1 MTAAGAPG
9 PAGDGAAH
17 HVPAA
22 ARGRALDV
30 LAMGSLLAE
39 QVIHVARHPGPG
51 QGSIPIRA
59 LASGTGGGAANVAA
73 ITARLGGRAAVL
85 AATGDGPRARGLLAD
100 LAAAG
105 VDTSPVVVR
114 PGHDADLLVLLADP
128 AGDWV
133 ALEHLDPA
141 LPLRDDDLGPGVPFA
156 AATWFHVDGYAH
168 HTAGSQSAVDLAVGR
183 ARAAGCA
190 ISVDAAVPSSHA
202 DPTYLRSLYARAD
215 VAFANRAEAAAVTGA
230 DGDDAALDG
239 LLALGPAVAVLK
251 CGADGSIVAT
261 GTGRRRVPAYAT
273 TVVDSVAAGDAYV
286 AALLLGLARGRSL
299 PDAARRGAAAGALAC
314 RYAGSQGGTFGP
326 ADVDALLAGPEAR
339 PTAGSGS

>member
-1 MTAAGAPG
+1 MTSTG
-9 PAGDGAAH
+9 PTGSAGDGPTYR
-17 HVPAA
+17 VPASA
-22 ARGRALDV
+22 AGRALDV

-73 ITARLGGRAAVL
+73 VTARLGGRAAIL
-85 AATGDGPRARGLLAD
+85 AATGDGPRACALLAD
-100 LAAAG
+100 LEAAG
-105 VDTSPVVVR
+105 VDTTPVIVR

-141 LPLRDDDLGPGVPFA
+141 LPMRDDDLGPSIPFA
-156 AATWFHVDGYAH
+156 DATWFHVDGYAH
-168 HTAGSQSAVDLAVGR
+168 HTAGSQAAVDAAVGR

-202 DPTYLRSLYARAD
+202 DPAYLRSLYARAD
-215 VAFANRAEAAAVTGA
+215 LAFANRAEAAAVTGA
-230 DGDDAALDG
+230 DDDDAMLDA

-251 CGADGSIVAT
+251 CGADGSLVAT
-261 GTGRRRVPAYAT
+261 STGRARVPAIPTA
-273 TVVDSVAAGDAYV
+273 VVDSVAAGDAYV
-286 AALLLGLARGRSL
+286 AAVLLGLARGL
-299 PDAARRGAAAGALAC
+299 PLVDAAVRGAAAGALAC
-314 RYAGSQGGTFGP
+314 RYPGSQGGSFGA
-326 ADVDALLAGPEAR
+326 ADVDALLAGEA
-339 PTAGSGS
+339 PTP